1 MTRSRSDASPS
12 LSDEACAALWDRLAK
27 TLELESWTTQKMNHI
42 EDVIDAIRAERRR
55 LLARQRVVVLREWRE
70 VTEK

>member
-1 MTRSRSDASPS
+1 MTRSRSDASVDPM
-12 LSDEACAALWDRLAK
+12 DQACADIWDRLVE
-27 TLELESWTTQKMNHI
+27 TLELQAWTKQKMNHI